1 MIKCTFHLKLF
12 QFDKDTQN
20 KLIYWYPTF
29 FLPCKTLFFT
39 GDLIQKFQNVQFR
52 WVILPVCDRKIGNS
66 QVKLTCNHGRQTH
79 FYLDLSIS
87 SQLGKFLKKNIN
99 IGKIIIM
106 LFYEKKFATYF
117 FIICGIGEL
126 QPKPW
131 KCNVIMFKTMSM
143 YYKKWFV
150 SMMHV
155 CILTYNW
162 SVSLTVSICYNSWR
176 CKWLILCLYIMII
189 EECHWCR
196 YLNNACFCYNKWCM
210 LICYIKWS
218 MTNVYSY
225 QLSCRCIISLQ
236 LLRDTWY
243 HI

>member
-52 WVILPVCDRKIGNS
+52 WVILPACDRKIGNS

-87 SQLGKFLKKNIN
+87 SQLWKLLKKNIN

-106 LFYEKKFATYF
+106 LFYKKNLPLSNIFSSFAELVNCSQNPENVMSSCLKRCLC
-117 FIICGIGEL
+117 IIR
-126 QPKPW
+126 
-131 KCNVIMFKTMSM
+131 ND
-143 YYKKWFV
+143 
-150 SMMHV
+150 
-155 CILTYNW
+155 
-162 SVSLTVSICYNSWR
+162 
-176 CKWLILCLYIMII
+176 LYQ
-189 EECHWCR
+189 
-196 YLNNACFCYNKWCM
+196 WCM
-210 LICYIKWS
+210 S
-218 MTNVYSY
+218 VF
-225 QLSCRCIISLQ
+225 
-236 LLRDTWY
+236 
-243 HI
+243 